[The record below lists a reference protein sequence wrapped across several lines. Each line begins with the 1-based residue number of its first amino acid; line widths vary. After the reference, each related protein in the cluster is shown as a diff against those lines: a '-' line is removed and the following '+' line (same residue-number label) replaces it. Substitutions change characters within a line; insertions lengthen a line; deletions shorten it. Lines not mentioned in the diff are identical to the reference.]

1 MCEMYLILQADS
13 VNLVMKPIRKHEM
26 LRIS

>member
-1 MCEMYLILQADS
+1 MMVTGILRADN
-13 VNLVMKPIRKHEM
+13 VNLVMKTIRKHEM